1 MKKLLIKLRNCIKE
15 FKHFFIQQNRNMFRS
30 VSRKYFSPTRLS
42 ILTTTGVVAY
52 SMPTSFAEGNRDRL
66 RKQVEEKNQED
77 QVQVL
82 ADYQHTIS
90 RAYPYLANKITDID
104 ILRELDYI
112 RVMYTQPLSAER
124 RISLR
129 SAILRMIESGKLS
142 EEACDA
148 LLLFLKEY
156 RAL

>member
-1 MKKLLIKLRNCIKE
+1 MFLRSIP
-15 FKHFFIQQNRNMFRS
+15 
-30 VSRKYFSPTRLS
+30 RKYFSPTRLG
-42 ILTTTGVVAY
+42 ILTTTGVIAY
-52 SMPTSFAEGNRDRL
+52 SIPTAYAEGNREHL

-77 QVQVL
+77 YVQVL

-112 RVMYTQPLSAER
+112 RVIYTQPLSAER

-129 SAILRMIESGKLS
+129 STILKMIESGKLS
-142 EEACDA
+142 EEACDG
-148 LLLFLKEY
+148 LLLLLKNY